1 MRLFE
6 LKIILKLYLRYLLYW
21 NYFNLT
27 KSSLQFDKVSFGLNY
42 RGVFVNFHIIFFSPF
57 IYFDILYIYL
67 YITLYK
73 FSPVYFDYTLTCF
86 SIYVALFLLI
96 TEVVTN
102 RRSLYHIEIAAMI
115 GNAFMQSKYISWLNG
130 FKKKYKYFISIF
142 IPCMMRYII
151 LHAEPKTI
159 ILCNLYGSQ
168 EMQSCCSEIWVLLS
182 DVYGIVASYKGM
194 SI

>member
-130 FKKKYKYFISIF
+130 FKRNTSILFQYLYRVWWDISYCMQNQRQLSYVIYMVLRKCKVVAQKYGYSFLMF
-142 IPCMMRYII
+142 M
-151 LHAEPKTI
+151 
-159 ILCNLYGSQ
+159 
-168 EMQSCCSEIWVLLS
+168 VL
-182 DVYGIVASYKGM
+182 
-194 SI
+194 